1 MMLHVV
7 DELIGTTAIGEQ
19 VVTLYSEISVE
30 FTKIRMA
37 ASGPTVKLKS
47 WCSVVM
53 GIEQTSDVKRL
64 L

>member
-7 DELIGTTAIGEQ
+7 EVSMGITAIGEQ
-19 VVTLYSEISVE
+19 VVALCREMLVE

-37 ASGPTVKLKS
+37 DSVKLKS
-47 WCSVVM
+47 CSVVM